1 MKKNNFIITSIFLS
15 LFLLI
20 PIQDS
25 YGHGWGID
33 STSIDVD
40 GRDIS
45 VSLEIPQYF
54 DELEEKYITVTA
66 IDEKTKENVENVT
79 FLIGLSHN
87 NQIIL
92 RNYFFTPDGSLII
105 NVIPSAAPLTKI
117 TAEKDSLLGAWYA
130 TDSQPIQLE
139 GPIFQSGGLFNFEIE
154 LRTID
159 EPTNIV
165 ENLGIYSVDVSMV
178 ETTSYNEKDKED
190 NEVNFSVKSYFDKLS
205 SFNYDP
211 QKNIVTFEMPFDWG
225 EQVISHIPVV
235 HEEVHFP
242 KDFVDFLTPSYSGK
256 VNGIELFK
264 SNVIIDDY
272 TEEEDRI
279 VHFVL
284 LQDHLKYLKNEQ
296 KKTQNDMPDLM
307 QFTLEVSE
315 NLEFPMVA
323 LTRDE
328 QFQVDLSWE
337 PLEIEPGK
345 NTKFI
350 FTIRDAQTG
359 NPLRQS
365 SYNFV
370 ILQNNIEVYQ
380 TNGIAEIG
388 GEFEDYTFS
397 ESQTGPTII
406 RFENIRDTGMNT
418 EFGLVVVPEF
428 GIFVFLTLILALSTM
443 ILFSRNFR
451 KI

>member
-20 PIQDS
+20 QIQDS

-33 STSIDVD
+33 STSIDVE
-40 GRDIS
+40 GRDIT

-54 DELEEKYITVTA
+54 DELEEKYITITA
-66 IDEKTKENVENVT
+66 VDEETKENIENVT
-79 FLIGLSHN
+79 FLIGLTHN

-92 RNYFFTPDGSLII
+92 RNYFFTPDGSLLI
-105 NVIPSAAPLTKI
+105 NVIPTAAPLTKI
-117 TAEKDSLLGAWYA
+117 TAEKDPLLGAWYA
-130 TDSQPIQLE
+130 TESQPIQLE

-178 ETTSYNEKDKED
+178 ETTSYNEKDKEGND
-190 NEVNFSVKSYFDKLS
+190 INFRTKSYFDKLS
-205 SFNYDP
+205 SFNYEP
-211 QKNIVTFEMPFDWG
+211 QKNMITFEMPFDWD

-272 TEEEDRI
+272 TEEDERI

-296 KKTQNDMPDLM
+296 KKIQNDMPDFM

-315 NLEFPMVA
+315 NVEFPMIA

-370 ILQNNIEVYQ
+370 ILQNNVEVYRADGLAQ
-380 TNGIAEIG
+380 IG
-388 GEFEDYTFS
+388 GESEDYTFT

-406 RFENIRDTGMNT
+406 RFENIRDTGSDT

-428 GIFVFLTLILALSTM
+428 GIFVFFTLILAISTT
-443 ILFSRNFR
+443 IVFSRKLK

>member
-1 MKKNNFIITSIFLS
+1 MKRNKFIITSIFLS

-20 PIQDS
+20 PIQNS
-25 YGHGWGID
+25 YGHGWGVD

-66 IDEKTKENVENVT
+66 IDKKTKENVENVT
-79 FLIGLSHN
+79 FLIGLTHN

-92 RNYFFTPDGSLII
+92 RNYFFTPDGSLLI
-105 NVIPSAAPLTKI
+105 NVIPTAAPLTKI

-165 ENLGIYSVDVSMV
+165 ENLGVYSVDVSMV

-296 KKTQNDMPDLM
+296 KKTQNDIPDLM

-315 NLEFPMVA
+315 NVEFPMVA

-406 RFENIRDTGMNT
+406 RFENIRDTDMNI

-428 GIFVFLTLILALSTM
+428 GIFVFLTLILAISTM

>member
-1 MKKNNFIITSIFLS
+1 MKKNHFIITSIFLS

-66 IDEKTKENVENVT
+66 IDEETKENVENVT
-79 FLIGLSHN
+79 FLIGLTHN

-443 ILFSRNFR
+443 IVFSRNFR